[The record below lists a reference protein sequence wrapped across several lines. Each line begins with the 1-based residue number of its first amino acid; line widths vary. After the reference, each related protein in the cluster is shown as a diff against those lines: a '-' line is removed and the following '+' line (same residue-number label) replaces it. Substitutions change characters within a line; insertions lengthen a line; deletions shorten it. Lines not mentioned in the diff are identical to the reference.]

1 MSTSSGLST
10 SLNMNTSSNMNPSL
24 SPDTANGDPREL
36 QTEASQWIPEPYL
49 HIGPDRVY
57 NPLTDRTFH
66 NSEEFFAD
74 YRALLARQHRVED
87 LTAPTVEFLRAQ
99 GWLVAA
105 DADDLDTRFHL
116 KYVSIETHTV
126 CNQKCY
132 FCPVAYDPRKPYF
145 MPTELFDDILAQLSR
160 YKDTIDGVKL
170 INYNEPTLDK
180 RFVDQVRSIKEA
192 GLPPAVL
199 TNGTGLTPKKI
210 DAIVEM
216 GGLRY
221 LSINISTL
229 DREKYTA
236 DRGGDHLDLVL
247 RNMEYAK
254 DLPVAP
260 QMEIVVLGTGDD
272 VHKRDYEEI
281 CKRFGESRFEAKYYE
296 VMDRAGYLE
305 VGLRPET
312 PHKKLRGCQVV
323 GSRPL
328 QHLHISPYG
337 QCLLCSEDYD
347 HNYEVGHLDDSN
359 IHEILTGPKL
369 AAMRRLVYGLD
380 EAPDDFICRSCVFAL
395 TD

>member
-1 MSTSSGLST
+1 
-10 SLNMNTSSNMNPSL
+10 MNAPV
-24 SPDTANGDPREL
+24 TAVAPEINKQAGTP
-36 QTEASQWIPEPYL
+36 AWIPEPYL
-49 HIGPDRVY
+49 HVGPDRVY
-57 NPLTDRTFH
+57 NPLTDRTLH
-66 NSEEFFAD
+66 DKEESYAD
-74 YRALLARQHRVED
+74 FRALLTQERQATD
-87 LTAPTVEFLRAQ
+87 LASSTLEFLAAQ

-145 MPTELFDDILAQLSR
+145 MPTELFDDILVQLSR
-160 YKDTIDGVKL
+160 YKETIDGVKL

-180 RFVDQVRSIKEA
+180 RFIDQVRSIKEA

-199 TNGTGLTPKKI
+199 TNGTGLTPKRI

-236 DRGGDHLDLVL
+236 DRGEDHLDLVL

-254 DLPVAP
+254 DRPVAP

-272 VHKRDYEEI
+272 VHKRDYDQI
-281 CKRFGESRFEAKYYE
+281 CERFGDSRFDAKYYE

-305 VGLRPET
+305 VGLRPSE

-347 HNYEVGHLDDSN
+347 HNYEVGHLGEST

>member
-1 MSTSSGLST
+1 MSVTLTVDAPGT
-10 SLNMNTSSNMNPSL
+10 PAPNI
-24 SPDTANGDPREL
+24 AGD
-36 QTEASQWIPEPYL
+36 WIPEPYL
-49 HIGPDRVY
+49 HLGPDRIY

-66 NSEEFFAD
+66 ETEPFYGD
-74 YRALLARQHRVED
+74 LRALLAGSQAAGELPPAALRCLRDQQWIVASSRQ
-87 LTAPTVEFLRAQ
+87 
-99 GWLVAA
+99 
-105 DADDLDTRFHL
+105 DLDRRFLL

-126 CNQKCY
+126 CNQACY
-132 FCPVAYDPRKPYF
+132 FCPVAYDPRQPYF
-145 MPTELFDDILAQLSR
+145 MPTAMFDDVLRQLAAYRS
-160 YKDTIDGVKL
+160 TIDGVKL

-180 RFVDQVRSIKEA
+180 RFVEQVRSIKNA

-199 TNGTGLTPKKI
+199 TNGTGLTPKRI

-229 DREKYTA
+229 DREKYEK

-247 RNMEYAK
+247 RHMEYAR

-260 QMEIVVLGTGDD
+260 QMEIVVLGTGDA
-272 VHKRDYEEI
+272 VHQRDYEAI
-281 CKRFGESRFEAKYYE
+281 RDRFADSRFVTKYYE

-305 VGLRPET
+305 VGLKPAE
-312 PHKKLRGCQVV
+312 PHRRLRGCQVV

-337 QCLLCSEDYD
+337 QCVLCSEDYD
-347 HNYEVGHLDDSN
+347 HHYVVGDLRQSTVEEV
-359 IHEILTGPKL
+359 LTGPAL
-369 AAMRRLVYGLD
+369 ALLRRRVYGLE

>member
-1 MSTSSGLST
+1 MSTVQTVEARSLST
-10 SLNMNTSSNMNPSL
+10 PSAT
-24 SPDTANGDPREL
+24 DG
-36 QTEASQWIPEPYL
+36 WIPEPYL
-49 HIGPDRVY
+49 HLGPDRIY
-57 NPLTDRTFH
+57 NPLTDRTFL
-66 NSEEFFAD
+66 ETEAFYAD
-74 YRALLARQHRVED
+74 LRALLAGVQASKELAPEA
-87 LTAPTVEFLRAQ
+87 LTFLREQ
-99 GWLVAA
+99 QWIVASGRQ
-105 DADDLDTRFHL
+105 DLDQRFML

-126 CNQKCY
+126 CNQSCY

-145 MPTELFDDILAQLSR
+145 MPTERFEDILCQLTSYR
-160 YKDTIDGVKL
+160 STIDGVKL

-180 RFVDQVRSIKEA
+180 RFIDQVRGIKNA

-199 TNGTGLTPKKI
+199 TNGTGLTPKRI

-229 DREKYTA
+229 DREKYEK

-247 RNMEYAK
+247 RNMEYARH
-254 DLPVAP
+254 LPVAP

-272 VHKRDYEEI
+272 IHLRDYEAI
-281 CKRFGESRFEAKYYE
+281 RDRFADSRFVTKYYE

-305 VGLRPET
+305 VGLKPAG
-312 PHKKLRGCQVV
+312 PHKRLRGCQVV

-337 QCLLCSEDYD
+337 QCVLCSEDYD
-347 HNYEVGHLDDSN
+347 HRYVVGDLRQNTIEEV
-359 IHEILTGPKL
+359 LTGPALAKL
-369 AAMRRLVYGLD
+369 RRRVYGLD
-380 EAPDDFICRSCVFAL
+380 NAPDDFICRSCVFAL